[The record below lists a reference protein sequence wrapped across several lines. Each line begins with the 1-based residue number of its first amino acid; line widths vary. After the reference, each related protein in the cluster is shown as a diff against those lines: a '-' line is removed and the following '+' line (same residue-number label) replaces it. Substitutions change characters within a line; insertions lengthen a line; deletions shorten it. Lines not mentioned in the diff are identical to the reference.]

1 MRMTASTI
9 RPIVHALLIEA
20 DGERVTIDAIYRAV
34 EATGKLND
42 SDRER
47 STLGNKQA
55 AWKRNVRNVLQRDRS
70 KLLILGGMKE
80 GGYMA
85 SAELLDS
92 ADGERVTIVEVCSE
106 YPPDSHDCHEAFFV
120 IDNEG
125 RRHDFASECDA
136 EYFAQEQNDSAG
148 GAA

>member
-9 RPIVHALLIEA
+9 RPIVHRLLIEA

-92 ADGERVTIVEVCSE
+92 AR
-106 YPPDSHDCHEAFFV
+106 
-120 IDNEG
+120 
-125 RRHDFASECDA
+125 
-136 EYFAQEQNDSAG
+136 